1 MAIIKV
7 VKKSGKTYTS
17 LKMFWDMWEKKH
29 MKLME

>member
-17 LKMFWDMWEKKH
+17 LKNILGYVEKKH